1 MRDTIR
7 YEIFKGDPP
16 RSPRWLEAVEGL
28 EQAMNRLEE
37 LATND
42 PSSDYYL
49 YSNQADKLI
58 RHLHRRL
65 PRPDERPGDISQKKT
80 G

>member
-7 YEIFKGDPP
+7 YDIFKDDPP
-16 RSPRWLEAVEGL
+16 RSPRWLEAVDGL
-28 EQAMNRLEE
+28 EQAMNRLEQ

-42 PSSDYYL
+42 PSFDYYL

-58 RHLHRRL
+58 RHLRRTL
-65 PRPDERPGDISQKKT
+65 PRPDDRPGDISQKKT

>member
-7 YEIFKGDPP
+7 YEIFKEDPP

-28 EQAMNRLEE
+28 AMNRIEE
-37 LATND
+37 LAAND
-42 PSSDYYL
+42 PSADYYL

-58 RHLHRRL
+58 RHLHRTL
-65 PRPDERPGDISQKKT
+65 PRPDDRPGDISQKKT

>member
-7 YEIFKGDPP
+7 YEIFKEDPP

-37 LATND
+37 LTTND
-42 PSSDYYL
+42 TSSDYYL

-58 RHLHRRL
+58 RHLRRRL
-65 PRPDERPGDISQKKT
+65 PRPDEMPLDNSKKKT